1 MGVGLWA
8 TLTLLTALGH
18 AWAKRVGK
26 KKGKIMVLG
35 SPRKQMVFR
44 VLPLYGHI

>member
-26 KKGKIMVLG
+26 KKGKIVLG
-35 SPRKQMVFR
+35 NKWFR
-44 VLPLYGHI
+44 VTLWAHK